1 VDIRENSSENNSLYR
16 PEAVPNHTDE
26 IVPKEPKEVEDTG
39 IHRDDLEDL
48 VLRTACTVRG
58 FTIEWVAKQ
67 VGLPLRIVNGI
78 VERLQAVAAVEIVGQ
93 AGTLSFKMRVTEQ
106 GRRRGAEAMRAS
118 GYLGPAPVT
127 VEDYSTMLE
136 AQLARMPQIEQ
147 EEVSKAID
155 ELVLPPNVVEVAG
168 LARSSGRSLF
178 LWGPPGNGKTSI
190 GHLVHNAVK
199 GDLWIPYCLGVGRNI
214 IKLFDPQCHQV
225 VEDGS
230 NSNNGLRF
238 DRRWVKIR
246 RPFVVV
252 AGELRIEALDLAF
265 HPVLRYYEAPMH
277 LKANGGTFLID
288 DFGCQRAD
296 PLEIL
301 HRWVLPLE
309 RHVDYLTLQTGQQV
323 PVPFKQM
330 LILSTNLDPEEIM
343 DAAFLRRMGYRLYLG
358 YMSPDQYAQI
368 FKRYAAGLGLTVP
381 EGMLERLFSRYSEE
395 GRPLRGSE
403 PRDLIERCRDICNY
417 RNQSIH
423 ISEDLL
429 NTAWRGYF
437 GEKGVVR

>member
-1 VDIRENSSENNSLYR
+1 MDIRENSSENNSLFR
-16 PEAVPNHTDE
+16 PEAVPNDTED
-26 IVPKEPKEVEDTG
+26 IVPKEPRELEDTG
-39 IHRDDLEDL
+39 ISREDLEDL
-48 VLRTACTVRG
+48 VLKVVYTVRG
-58 FTIEWVAKQ
+58 FTIDWVAKQ
-67 VGLPLRIVNGI
+67 VGLPLRLVNDL
-78 VERLQAVAAVEIVGQ
+78 VEELQDSAAVEIVGQ
-93 AGTLSFKMRVTEQ
+93 AGTMSFKMRVTDL
-106 GRRRGAEAMRAS
+106 GRKRAAEAMRAS
-118 GYLGPAPVT
+118 GYVGPAPVT
-127 VEDYSTMLE
+127 VEDYSKMLE
-136 AQLARMPQIEQ
+136 AQLARMPKTEP

-155 ELVLPPNVVEVAG
+155 ELVLPPNIVEVAG

-178 LWGPPGNGKTSI
+178 LWGPPGNGKTSV
-190 GHLVHNAVK
+190 GHLIHNAIK
-199 GDLWIPYCLGVGRNI
+199 GDLWIPYCLGVGHSV
-214 IKLFDPQCHQV
+214 IKFFDPQCHQV
-225 VEDGS
+225 VENGS
-230 NSNNGLRF
+230 DSGNGQRF
-238 DRRWVKIR
+238 DRRWVRIR

-252 AGELRIEALDLAF
+252 GGELRIESLDLAF

-296 PLEIL
+296 PQEIL

-309 RHVDYLTLQTGQQV
+309 RHIDYLTLRTGQQV

-330 LILSTNLDPEEIM
+330 LILSTNLDPEKIM

-358 YMSPDQYAQI
+358 YPSPDQYAQI
-368 FKRYAAGLGLTVP
+368 FKRYAAGLELTVP

-417 RNQSIH
+417 RNQSIFL
-423 ISEDLL
+423 SEEIL